1 MLNIYYMIV
10 CYNKCNI
17 SIYPIDFY
25 IHIII
30 SCHMYLFVLFAST
43 PISLHLALVINIYH
57 TFNLIFMIDY
67 NKCVVYIHSI
77 FLHIL
82 INYRYLYTTG
92 ASSLISAVTS
102 KELSASC
109 WSVLSASAL
118 SASVLSVSAL
128 SASVLSASVLSASA
142 LSASVLSASVLS
154 VSALS
159 ASVLSASV
167 LSASV
172 LSASVLSAS
181 ALSAS
186 VLFASVL
193 SASESF
199 WNNENYT

>member
-1 MLNIYYMIV
+1 MIV

-109 WSVLSASAL
+109 WSVLSASCW
-118 SASVLSVSAL
+118 
-128 SASVLSASVLSASA
+128 SVLSASA

-154 VSALS
+154 ASVLF

-172 LSASVLSAS
+172 LSASVLSVS

>member
-82 INYRYLYTTG
+82 INYRFLYTTG

-102 KELSASC
+102 KELSASCWSVLSASC

-128 SASVLSASVLSASA
+128 SASVLSASVLSAS
-142 LSASVLSASVLS
+142 VLS
-154 VSALS
+154 V
-159 ASVLSASV
+159 
-167 LSASV
+167 
-172 LSASVLSAS
+172 S

>member
-1 MLNIYYMIV
+1 MIV

-25 IHIII
+25 IHIVI
-30 SCHMYLFVLFAST
+30 SCYMYLFVLFAST
-43 PISLHLALVINIYH
+43 PISLHLAQAINIYH

-67 NKCVVYIHSI
+67 NKCVLYIHSI

-82 INYRYLYTTG
+82 INYRYLSTTG

-102 KELSASC
+102 NELSASC
-109 WSVLSASAL
+109 SSVLFASILSASML
-118 SASVLSVSAL
+118 SASVLF
-128 SASVLSASVLSASA
+128 
-142 LSASVLSASVLS
+142 
-154 VSALS
+154 

-172 LSASVLSAS
+172 LSASVLSVS